1 MTDKTSTDV
10 AARADALLA
19 AFTPDRPGLA
29 VLVARGGE
37 TLYERYLGG
46 ADLEHGVAVSAAT
59 RFHVASVSKQFTAFA
74 AVQLSHAGKLDL
86 EADIRTWLAE
96 MPDFGQPITV
106 SNLIH
111 HTSGLRDQ
119 WELMMLSGTPL
130 DGLIRQKAI
139 LAMAA
144 RQTALNFSPGTDFCY
159 SNTGYS
165 LLAEIVARAS
175 GVKFHQYLQDQVFA
189 PLGMDDTVVY
199 GNANQLLKRRAASY
213 GLGADGA
220 VRLMRLNYSNYG
232 ATSLQSTPRD
242 LLKWSRE
249 ILHPAVFDPALM
261 ASLEVP
267 GRLRDGRVLTY
278 AAGLALDPI
287 GGRPAVWHS
296 GADAGYRSMLISF
309 PDQDASIVV
318 LSNGAADTGKI
329 SADLADIFLGP
340 AAPAAETVAA
350 DEAALTALAGYYV
363 GDWGTSLDLKLED
376 GKLVTTLYG
385 ARAEARFLADGRFRL
400 GPGSEPYAR
409 RADGAIE
416 TRSLG
421 GVTTAWRPA
430 RRAAP
435 SAGQLAAL
443 AGDYRCEELDVTY
456 TLMPSEGGMLMSSL
470 RSNPVALAAADEDH
484 FEGGGVRLS
493 VTRGA
498 GGEAV
503 GFTIATGRVR
513 GLAFRRL

>member
-1 MTDKTSTDV
+1 MTSTAAV
-10 AARADALLA
+10 AQADALLA

-37 TLYERYLGG
+37 TLYERYLGA
-46 ADLEHGVAVSAAT
+46 ADLEHDVPASPAT

-74 AVQLSHAGKLDL
+74 AVQLAHGGKLDL
-86 EADIRTWLAE
+86 EADIRTWLTE
-96 MPDFGQPITV
+96 MPDFGETITV

-175 GVKFHQYLQDQVFA
+175 GAKFHQYLQEQVFA
-189 PLGMDDTVVY
+189 PMGMDDTVVY
-199 GNANQLLKRRAASY
+199 GNANQLLKNRAASY
-213 GLGADGA
+213 ALGPDGA
-220 VRLMRLNYSNYG
+220 IRLVRLNYSNYG

-267 GRLRDGRVLTY
+267 GRLRDGRALTY
-278 AAGLALDPI
+278 AAGLIVDPI
-287 GGRPAVWHS
+287 GGRRAVWHS
-296 GADAGYRSMLISF
+296 GGDAGYRSILISF
-309 PDQDASIVV
+309 PDQDASVVV
-318 LSNGAADTGKI
+318 LSNGAADTGKV
-329 SADLADIFLGP
+329 SADLADIFLEGG
-340 AAPAAETVAA
+340 APAAETVAA
-350 DEAALTALAGYYV
+350 DEATLAALAGYYV
-363 GDWGTSLDLKLED
+363 GDWGAGFDLKLED
-376 GKLVTTLYG
+376 GKLVSMLYG
-385 ARAEARFLADGRFRL
+385 ARAEASFLANDRFRL
-400 GPGSEPYAR
+400 GPSTEPYAR
-409 RADGAIE
+409 RADGALE
-416 TRSLG
+416 LRTLG
-421 GVTTAWRPA
+421 GLTATWRPA
-430 RRAAP
+430 RRATPA
-435 SAGQLAAL
+435 ADDLAAL
-443 AGDYRCEELDVTY
+443 AGDYRCDELDVTY
-456 TLMPSEGGMLMSSL
+456 TLSPADAGIAMSSL
-470 RSNPVALAAADEDH
+470 RSEPLPLAAADEDR
-484 FEGGGVRLS
+484 FEGGGVRLA

-498 GGEAV
+498 DGEAV
-503 GFTIATGRVR
+503 GFTVATGRVR
-513 GLAFRRL
+513 GVAFRRV